1 MRGRSFNGEVELMKQ
16 SAPLARRKPISSE
29 RRTMERGGRADKSER
44 LQNKKVEKTRKE
56 VMKLIVSQ
64 RLTAQ

>member
-44 LQNKKVEKTRKE
+44 QNKKVEKTRKE

>member
-1 MRGRSFNGEVELMKQ
+1 MKQ

-29 RRTMERGGRADKSER
+29 RRTMEREGGRADKSEK
-44 LQNKKVEKTRKE
+44 LQNKKVGKTRKE

-64 RLTAQ
+64 HLTAQ